1 MCYVLWHW
9 ELLGYEDCSQYLSSQ
24 SRMIAEQTV
33 SSSMAGL
40 KECRN
45 SPPSLSPISV
55 SSFQND
61 VVRELFQP
69 VQHLI
74 ALISGIS
81 NISLMLHPDEL
92 KVHQKLLKLWFP
104 KGILEVVGRKKSP

>member
-1 MCYVLWHW
+1 MLYSVLWHW
-9 ELLGYEDCSQYLSSQ
+9 KLLGYRDCSQHLHSQ

-45 SPPSLSPISV
+45 LPPSLSPISV
-55 SSFQND
+55 PSLQND

-69 VQHLI
+69 VQHLV
-74 ALISGIS
+74 ALSSVIS
-81 NISLMLHPDEL
+81 NISLRLHPDEL
-92 KVHQKLLKLWFP
+92 KL
-104 KGILEVVGRKKSP
+104 I